1 MNQFETFE
9 LVIGTTKEDRLR
21 RQAIISEYIH
31 SCYRRT
37 PGKSP
42 IITPEQYLIRVGNRF
57 RSFRNGIH
65 HSQYDYS
72 VLLNTSQS
80 NISRMEF
87 GSGDI
92 TVKHLYQLK
101 NYARGFDLFAILGNE
116 IFSGDPL
123 FEQFVLLKTLL
134 NDAGLA
140 ALMLQMQLIQNV
152 REFTK

>member
-1 MNQFETFE
+1 
-9 LVIGTTKEDRLR
+9 
-21 RQAIISEYIH
+21 
-31 SCYRRT
+31 
-37 PGKSP
+37 
-42 IITPEQYLIRVGNRF
+42 
-57 RSFRNGIH
+57 
-65 HSQYDYS
+65 
-72 VLLNTSQS
+72 
-80 NISRMEF
+80 MEF

-152 REFTK
+152 SEFSK